1 MQAAVPFPTRLRSIA
16 GSASLLAS
24 ALAGPLSHAQSPPPQ
39 PDPALLLEAQP
50 PPTSETAPQPI
61 PPPPKPAT
69 PSLPRTRFNSAPPA
83 PQRRPGEPERI
94 RMSQGLDMQESSIRN
109 GQFHVWG
116 RDRDQRRVLLSAAA
130 ETQRL
135 FLTALRLPPAFRHPI
150 VVQIRDS
157 GSLRPGTRTVWS
169 EISEIPGGFRLEIN
183 VVPENKVVPG
193 DLWRE
198 EIVRCLLAEI
208 ILRDRSGS
216 DLSGSDAPPP
226 DWLLHGT
233 LELLSYQATGRPSEA
248 FASVFRLGHV
258 LPLEDIF
265 RAEPRGMDTVSR
277 SIYRASCC
285 GLLQMLLEQPN
296 GSASMAALL
305 PALASAGDDPS
316 SAIARSFPALT
327 ASGNSL
333 PKWWALQLATMA
345 QPGADEILS
354 PKESDAALSTALVFL
369 LPADPNAASK
379 PSPKPQGRLKRLF
392 SRKKSAADPQPA
404 NPPAPATASTESPDS
419 SDRSLPFSSWPDV
432 LKRKD
437 RAAILSR
444 TSLAL
449 TKLSI
454 RAHPLYRPIIAD
466 YLAVI
471 KDLES
476 GKHLKDLPVRLG
488 KTNAT
493 AASLRAE
500 LSRIEDYLDWFEATQ
515 QEEQGDEF
523 RDYLRAEDELKRPPP
538 PRNDPI
544 SRYLDEVAREFEE

>member
-1 MQAAVPFPTRLRSIA
+1 
-16 GSASLLAS
+16 
-24 ALAGPLSHAQSPPPQ
+24 
-39 PDPALLLEAQP
+39 
-50 PPTSETAPQPI
+50 
-61 PPPPKPAT
+61 
-69 PSLPRTRFNSAPPA
+69 
-83 PQRRPGEPERI
+83 
-94 RMSQGLDMQESSIRN
+94 MQESSIRG

-157 GSLRPGTRTVWS
+157 GTLRPGARPVWS

-296 GSASMAALL
+296 GPASMAALL

-316 SAIARSFPALT
+316 TAIARSFPALT

-345 QPGADEILS
+345 EPGADEILS
-354 PKESDAALSTALVFL
+354 PKDSDAALSSALVFH
-369 LPADPNAASK
+369 LPADAADAAK
-379 PSPKPQGRLKRLF
+379 PSPKPKGPLKRLF
-392 SRKKSAADPQPA
+392 SRKKAAADPQPSDA
-404 NPPAPATASTESPDS
+404 PAPATAPTESPES
-419 SDRSLPFSSWPDV
+419 PGRSLPFSSWPDV

-437 RAAILSR
+437 RAAILSG

-476 GKHLKDLPVRLG
+476 GKHLKDLPERLR
-488 KTNAT
+488 KTEAT

>member
-1 MQAAVPFPTRLRSIA
+1 MQAAAPLPSRLRSFSGPA
-16 GSASLLAS
+16 LLLAS
-24 ALAGPLSHAQSPPPQ
+24 ALAGSLSHAQSPPPQ

-50 PPTSETAPQPI
+50 PPTSETAPAPDPT
-61 PPPPKPAT
+61 PPPPKPPA
-69 PSLPRTRFNSAPPA
+69 PSLPRTRFNSAPA
-83 PQRRPGEPERI
+83 SPQRRPGEPERI
-94 RMSQGLDMQESSIRN
+94 RMSPSLDMQESSIRN
-109 GQFHVWG
+109 GQYHVWG

-157 GSLRPGTRTVWS
+157 GSLRPGTRPVWS
-169 EISEIPGGFRLEIN
+169 EISEISGGFRFEIN

-216 DLSGSDAPPP
+216 DLSGTDAPPP

-233 LELLSYQATGRPSEA
+233 LEMLSYQATGRPSEA

-285 GLLQMLLEQPN
+285 GLIQMLLEQPN
-296 GSASMAALL
+296 GPASMAALL

-354 PKESDAALSTALVFL
+354 PKDSDAALSSALVFL
-369 LPADPNAASK
+369 LPADPDAATK

-392 SRKKSAADPQPA
+392 SRKKSAAEPQPA
-404 NPPAPATASTESPDS
+404 DPPAPAAATPDS
-419 SDRSLPFSSWPDV
+419 ADRSLPFSSWPDV

-437 RAAILSR
+437 RAAILSG

-454 RAHPLYRPIIAD
+454 RAHPLYRPLIAD

-471 KDLES
+471 KDLET
-476 GKHLKDLPVRLG
+476 GKHLKDVPERLR
-488 KTNAT
+488 KTDAT

>member
-1 MQAAVPFPTRLRSIA
+1 
-16 GSASLLAS
+16 
-24 ALAGPLSHAQSPPPQ
+24 
-39 PDPALLLEAQP
+39 
-50 PPTSETAPQPI
+50 
-61 PPPPKPAT
+61 
-69 PSLPRTRFNSAPPA
+69 
-83 PQRRPGEPERI
+83 
-94 RMSQGLDMQESSIRN
+94 MSQGLDMQESSIRN

-449 TKLSI
+449 TKLSV

>member
-1 MQAAVPFPTRLRSIA
+1 MQAAAPPPSRLRSFSGPA
-16 GSASLLAS
+16 LLLAS
-24 ALAGPLSHAQSPPPQ
+24 ALAGSLSHAQSPPPQ

-50 PPTSETAPQPI
+50 PPSSVPAPAPI
-61 PPPPKPAT
+61 PPPPKPAQ
-69 PSLPRTRFNSAPPA
+69 PSLPRTRFNSAPA
-83 PQRRPGEPERI
+83 SPQRRPGDPERI
-94 RMSQGLDMQESSIRN
+94 RMSSGLGMEESSIRN

-157 GSLRPGTRTVWS
+157 GSLRPGTRPVWS
-169 EISEIPGGFRLEIN
+169 EISEIPGGFRFEIN

-198 EIVRCLLAEI
+198 EIVRCLLSEI

-216 DLSGSDAPPP
+216 DLSGADAPPP

-233 LELLSYQATGRPSEA
+233 LEMLSYQATGRPSEA

-296 GSASMAALL
+296 SPASMAALL

-354 PKESDAALSTALVFL
+354 PKDSDAALSSALVFL
-369 LPADPNAASK
+369 LPADPDAASK

-404 NPPAPATASTESPDS
+404 NPPAPAAAAPDS

-437 RAAILSR
+437 RAAILSG

-454 RAHPLYRPIIAD
+454 RAHPLYRPLIAD

-471 KDLES
+471 KDLETA
-476 GKHLKDLPVRLG
+476 KHLKDLPERLR
-488 KTNAT
+488 KTDAT